1 MAKVYFGMIV
11 SLDGFVND
19 REGKISTL
27 YESYKPHAATL
38 EADENTGAVVMGR
51 NSFEMA
57 EDTDGYADHYE
68 FQVPLFVLTHTPPAK
83 HPKENDKLTITFVTD
98 GIEEAIRQAKI
109 AANGK
114 DVLVLGANVCQQ
126 LLRANLADEL
136 QIAFAP
142 VLLGKGVRFFE
153 HMEEHE
159 IYLEKIKAIETE
171 QQVEVWYKVL
181 SGRIP
186 K

>member
-19 REGKISTL
+19 HDGKIGTL
-27 YESYKPHAATL
+27 YESYKPHAATQ

-51 NSFEMA
+51 NSFDMA
-57 EDTDGYADHYE
+57 DDTDGYADHYE
-68 FQVPLFVLTHTPPAK
+68 FQLPLFVLTHTPPAK
-83 HPKENDKLTITFVTD
+83 HPKENNNLTITFITE

-142 VLLGKGVRFFE
+142 VLLGRGVRFFE
-153 HMEEHE
+153 HLEEHE
-159 IYLEKIKAIETE
+159 IHLEKSRVFETE
-171 QQVEVWYKVL
+171 KQVEIWYKIL
-181 SGRIP
+181 QQQ
-186 K
+186 